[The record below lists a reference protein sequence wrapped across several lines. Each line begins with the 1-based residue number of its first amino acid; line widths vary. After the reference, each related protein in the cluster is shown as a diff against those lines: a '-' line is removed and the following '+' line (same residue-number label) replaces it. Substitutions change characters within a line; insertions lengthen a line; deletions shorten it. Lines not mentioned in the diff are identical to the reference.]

1 MRISPR
7 IQILAAIAGGAFIG
21 YVAALSGPTPLTAKA
36 ATQSLS
42 NGAESALVSSTS
54 LGSCVDH
61 ADCCIESGRSQVLVA
76 ELALADVK
84 VDSPNSVP
92 VQLIAQ
98 AKAKSTQP
106 TGQKSGKA
114 AGGAAGKP
122 NILVIWGDDI
132 GTWNISHNSRGM
144 MGYMTPNIDRIAK
157 EGLSFTDYYGQQ
169 SCTAGRAAFIGGS
182 VPVRS
187 GMTKVGLP
195 GAKEGWQKSDV
206 TMATVMKSLGY
217 ATGHFGKNHQ
227 GDLDEHLPTMHG
239 FDEFLGNLYH
249 LNAEEEPENEDY
261 PGDMKLASGKTF
273 RQTFGPRGVLKC
285 KADGRGGQTIENTG
299 PLTKKRMETIDEETL
314 AAAKDFIKRQHDAG
328 QPFFCWWNGT
338 RMHLRTHVKKENRH
352 KGNDEYTD
360 GMIEHDGHVGELLK
374 LIDELGIAENTIVQY
389 STDNG
394 PHYNTW
400 PDAGTMPFRSEKNS
414 NWEGAYRV
422 PCFVRWPGK
431 FPAGK
436 TLNGIVSHEDWL
448 PTFAAAAGSTDIVEK
463 LKRGVELNGRRY
475 RNHIDGYSQLDY
487 LSGKAKESPRH
498 EFIYVNDDG
507 QIVAMRYDDWKA
519 VFLENRGHAF
529 EVWREPFV
537 ELRVP
542 LLFNLRRDP
551 FERAQHNSNTYNDWF
566 LDRVFVLAPMQ
577 QLGAKFLLT
586 MKDYPPSQT
595 PGSFNLEKVQKQIE
609 SSMGGR

>member
-1 MRISPR
+1 MCLAPAGA
-7 IQILAAIAGGAFIG
+7 LAA
-21 YVAALSGPTPLTAKA
+21 
-36 ATQSLS
+36 
-42 NGAESALVSSTS
+42 
-54 LGSCVDH
+54 D
-61 ADCCIESGRSQVLVA
+61 
-76 ELALADVK
+76 
-84 VDSPNSVP
+84 
-92 VQLIAQ
+92 
-98 AKAKSTQP
+98 
-106 TGQKSGKA
+106 
-114 AGGAAGKP
+114 KP

-132 GTWNISHNSRGM
+132 GTWNISFNSRGM
-144 MGYMTPNIDRIAK
+144 MGYRTPNIDRLAR

-169 SCTAGRAAFIGGS
+169 SCTAGRAAFISGS

-195 GAKEGWQKSDV
+195 GAKEGWQKTDV

-227 GDLDEHLPTMHG
+227 GDRDEHLPTMHG

-261 PGDMKLASGKTF
+261 PADLKLPNGKTF
-273 RQTFGPRGVLKC
+273 SEVYGPRGVLHC
-285 KADGRGGQTIENTG
+285 KADGKGGQTIEDTG
-299 PLTKKRMETIDEETL
+299 ALTRKRMETVDEETL
-314 AAAKDFIKRQHDAG
+314 AGAKDFITRQHKAG
-328 QPFFCWWNGT
+328 KPFFCWWNGT
-338 RMHLRTHVKKENRH
+338 RMHLRTHVKAENRH

-360 GMIEHDGHVGELLK
+360 GMIEHDSHVGELLK
-374 LIDELGIAENTIVQY
+374 LIDDLGIAENTIVQY

-431 FPAGK
+431 FPAAK

-448 PTFAAAAGSTDIVEK
+448 PTFAAAAGGTDIKEK
-463 LKRGVELNGRRY
+463 LLDGVELNGREY
-475 RNHIDGYSQLDY
+475 RNYIDGYNQLDH
-487 LSGKAKESPRH
+487 LTGKSKESPRK

-507 QIVAMRYDDWKA
+507 QIVAMRYNDWKA

-577 QLGAKFLLT
+577 QLAASFLVT

-609 SSMGGR
+609 ASLGGK